1 MCVCVGVV
9 FCYCQNC
16 WQLLYVM
23 LVTQPSS
30 NQQRVGQ
37 EINTTS
43 DELNLGSSKNTFH
56 SAWLRRSWAELLAKS
71 HTHTTDNNKKKY
83 NEKVNNNNNNISSA
97 SKRNQPT
104 KSIVRRCCFVCD
116 PLQSRVGF
124 VSFCGALC
132 LLLLF
137 NFSTLTTSKRTF
149 FYRLFG
155 VVWFWREYFEF
166 HKFSLML
173 LPTYVIS
180 LFGGEIE
187 LVEWMARLDWCKKDN
202 EKGVFV
208 CHSNWFL
215 ISLRIEWIR
224 IPADMD

>member
-1 MCVCVGVV
+1 MALFLFFLQFQVRSCPTIRKLVGDDVCVCVGVV

-43 DELNLGSSKNTFH
+43 DELNLDSSKNTFH
-56 SAWLRRSWAELLAKS
+56 SAWLRRSWAELLAKN

-83 NEKVNNNNNNISSA
+83 TEKVNNNNNNISSA

-149 FYRLFG
+149 FTGCLVLYGFDENILNSTN
-155 VVWFWREYFEF
+155 
-166 HKFSLML
+166 SL
-173 LPTYVIS
+173 
-180 LFGGEIE
+180 
-187 LVEWMARLDWCKKDN
+187 
-202 EKGVFV
+202 
-208 CHSNWFL
+208 
-215 ISLRIEWIR
+215 
-224 IPADMD
+224 